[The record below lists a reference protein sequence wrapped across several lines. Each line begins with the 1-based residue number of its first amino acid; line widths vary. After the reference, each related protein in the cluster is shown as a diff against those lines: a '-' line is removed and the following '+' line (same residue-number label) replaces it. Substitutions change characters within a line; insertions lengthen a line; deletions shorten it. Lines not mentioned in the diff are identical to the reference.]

1 MGEGQDP
8 RLTGEYVREVSGP
21 AGAVTLV
28 GVVHDHPASCHRV
41 RHHVRRLDPEVLA
54 LELPPTAV
62 PLFEEYATS
71 SRSPPPFGGE
81 MSTAVQA
88 TTDATVVGVDR
99 PTGSFCLRLA
109 RTLIRDR
116 PSWTAV
122 REVLRNTGSA
132 ARHALVCRVAASV
145 ATHTSLR
152 VEVDD
157 PTRHP
162 TDRTDS
168 PAAQADDERTQV
180 RRSRTFANAFRTD
193 SRSRATELEDAT
205 REAHMAERLVELGD
219 EGAVV
224 AVVGIDHLDSLV
236 GLLEDAVDDSAGTSG

>member
-1 MGEGQDP
+1 MGEGRDP
-8 RLTGEYVREVSGP
+8 RLTGEYVRAVSGP

-54 LELPPTAV
+54 LELPPVAV
-62 PLFEEYATS
+62 PLFEAYATDD
-71 SRSPPPFGGE
+71 RSPPRFGGE

-99 PTGSFCLRLA
+99 PSGSFCLRLA
-109 RTLIRDR
+109 RTLLRER
-116 PSWTAV
+116 PSWTTT
-122 REVLRNTGSA
+122 RSVLRNTGSA
-132 ARHALVCRVAASV
+132 AGHALLCRVAASV

-152 VEVDD
+152 IEVDD
-157 PTRHP
+157 PTHHP

-168 PAAQADDERTQV
+168 PAAQAEDERTQV

-193 SRSRATELEDAT
+193 GGSRAAELEDAT
-205 REAHMAERLVELGD
+205 REAHMAERLVELRD

-224 AVVGIDHLDSLV
+224 AVVGIDHLDALV
-236 GLLEDAVDDSAGTSG
+236 ALLEDAVDDTAGTGG